1 MIHVAGRRAD
11 KALLLLL
18 CLGGKRGLEC
28 TAFSMLLGRRPT
40 ALQHDMLCSRAL
52 SSTAGEAVAEPAQ
65 AMGAASV
72 AAGSSRQLSK
82 AVVVARGKA
91 RLFW

>member
-1 MIHVAGRRAD
+1 MIQVGGRRAQ
-11 KALLLLL
+11 KALLFVL
-18 CLGGKRGLEC
+18 CLGGKRTC
-28 TAFSMLLGRRPT
+28 STAFKVPPPLPRRP
-40 ALQHDMLCSRAL
+40 AAVHVSRHNKALCS
-52 SSTAGEAVAEPAQ
+52 TAAEAVAEPAQ
-65 AMGAASV
+65 GLGTASG

>member
-1 MIHVAGRRAD
+1 MIQIGGRRAQ
-11 KALLLLL
+11 KALLFVL
-18 CLGGKRGLEC
+18 CLGGKRSC
-28 TAFSMLLGRRPT
+28 NTVAFRVPLPHTRRPT
-40 ALQHDMLCSRAL
+40 AVHASRARAL
-52 SSTAGEAVAEPAQ
+52 SSTAAEAVVEPAQ
-65 AMGAASV
+65 GLGTASG